1 MSATTTTTTTAP
13 AAAPSSSTTLTSST
27 SSIPEYKHIKVNPLH
42 PTFGAEVRGIDF
54 SQPVSDEVF
63 AEVLAA
69 ITKVR
74 QPSLSFPSLLLH
86 R

>member
-1 MSATTTTTTTAP
+1 MSSQKQPTQ
-13 AAAPSSSTTLTSST
+13 
-27 SSIPEYKHIKVNPLH
+27 IRIEGLH
-42 PTFGAEVRGIDF
+42 PTFGAAIHGVDF
-54 SQPVSDEVF
+54 SQKVSDEVF

-74 QPSLSFPSLLLH
+74 FQLYLGSRFQLRYTVWYLCISGRRS